1 MSLLRADL
9 SINCGSDAHE
19 MARYFATIMVLL
31 YPVGI
36 PLIFFW
42 NLFKNR
48 EAIVDLDHRDDHEEL
63 VPIRF
68 LYKA

>member
-1 MSLLRADL
+1 
-9 SINCGSDAHE
+9 

-36 PLIFFW
+36 PLTFFW

-48 EAIVDLDHRDDHEEL
+48 EAIMDLDHRDDHEEL